1 MFGSEALEV
10 GIGVTLMLLFVS
22 LICTAA
28 VEGLEIGLKTRAA
41 DLERGIRKL
50 LQDPNGTGLATQL
63 YSHPLVYSLFLGDYD
78 PKKLKENSSGEKY
91 MARAARAHLP
101 SYIPS
106 ANFAAAILDIAF
118 RQGGGGAQPLSV
130 AGLRSSVADIP
141 NPYLKRALLS
151 ALNGVEDDMGEV
163 KANLEL
169 WFNGTMDRV
178 SGWYK
183 RRTQTILFCIGIVA
197 AVTLN
202 LDVVTVATRLTQ
214 DKSLREAVVAHA
226 KSVTGEKALDEL
238 SNKKFNDLVGQ
249 MHAIGYPIGWTR
261 DPNGTIPFPTP
272 QACRQEVIKL
282 NQPKAEAAPDA
293 KAAAAGGGAA
303 KDARNVRIL
312 KQSKAE
318 AAPDAKAAAAGGDA
332 AKDAQKC
339 RSMLAGEWFMA
350 GAGWLI
356 TALAVMLGAPFWF
369 DVLNKFMV
377 IRSTVKPREKSQE
390 EGSEDRSRPARR
402 MPPLVAVALPA
413 DQVALKE

>member
-1 MFGSEALEV
+1 
-10 GIGVTLMLLFVS
+10 
-22 LICTAA
+22 
-28 VEGLEIGLKTRAA
+28 
-41 DLERGIRKL
+41 
-50 LQDPNGTGLATQL
+50 
-63 YSHPLVYSLFLGDYD
+63 
-78 PKKLKENSSGEKY
+78 
-91 MARAARAHLP
+91 
-101 SYIPS
+101 
-106 ANFAAAILDIAF
+106 
-118 RQGGGGAQPLSV
+118 
-130 AGLRSSVADIP
+130 
-141 NPYLKRALLS
+141 
-151 ALNGVEDDMGEV
+151 MGEV

-202 LDVVTVATRLTQ
+202 LDVVTVAKRLTQ
-214 DKSLREAVVAHA
+214 DKPLREAVVAQA

-249 MHAIGYPIGWTR
+249 MHAIGFPIGWTP

-272 QACRQEVIKL
+272 QACRQEVRKQS
-282 NQPKAEAAPDA
+282 NAEAAPDA

-318 AAPDAKAAAAGGDA
+318 AAPDAKAAAADRDA
-332 AKDAQKC
+332 TKGARDAELC
-339 RSMLAGEWFMA
+339 RIMPAGEWFMA

-402 MPPLVAVALPA
+402 TPPLVAVALPA
-413 DQVALKE
+413 DQVAPKE